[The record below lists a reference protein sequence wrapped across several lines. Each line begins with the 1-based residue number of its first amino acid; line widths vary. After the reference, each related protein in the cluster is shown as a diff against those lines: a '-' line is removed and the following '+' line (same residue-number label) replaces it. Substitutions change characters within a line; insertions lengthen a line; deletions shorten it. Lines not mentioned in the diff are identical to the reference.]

1 MVANLFGISGRVG
14 RGTWWLG
21 QILIIA
27 VLVGV
32 AVLTGVSVAGE
43 DGAQPDFSGAMILL
57 LLGGLL
63 LCITINVSVTVKR
76 YHDRGKSGFWF
87 FINFVPFVGPIWQ
100 LIECGFCSGDDGD
113 NEYGPPPGAERR
125 MNSLSNEV
133 QGMAKGRLAGKL
145 DDNYIENYA
154 KQLAMAQ
161 AEQQQAAAQ
170 KIGQS
175 AMASGT
181 ARPSFGKR

>member
-27 VLVGV
+27 VLIGSSVV
-32 AVLTGVSVAGE
+32 AGVSLAG
-43 DGAQPDFSGAMILL
+43 DDNARPDLSGAMILL
-57 LLGGLL
+57 LLVAVL
-63 LCITINVSVTVKR
+63 LCVVINISVTVKR

-113 NEYGPPPGAERR
+113 NKYGSPPGSERR
-125 MNSLSNEV
+125 MNSLSNEI

-161 AEQQQAAAQ
+161 AQQQQAAAQ
-170 KIGQS
+170 NFGQT